1 MFNLNPEIDQFELST
16 RSFNPHLMGK
26 FIDYFANFIENY
38 QSCETPSPKKRNLF
52 RLAGESKKLSP
63 SSNPT
68 PTYLQK
74 FICSL
79 FFRFIAFVQK
89 DLSLDAPT

>member
-63 SSNPT
+63 PSKPIS
-68 PTYLQK
+68 K
-74 FICSL
+74 IFFAAF

-89 DLSLDAPT
+89 DLSLDAPI